1 LSPHRSRS
9 KSVDPAD
16 LAKLSVEEKLELIS
30 DLWDSIEASSAAP
43 PLSESQ
49 SEELARRRFEG
60 LNDPSIM
67 IDWAVIRKE
76 LRRKS

>member
-1 LSPHRSRS
+1 M
-9 KSVDPAD
+9 SVNPAD

-30 DLWDSIEASSAAP
+30 DLWDSIEASSSVP
-43 PLSESQ
+43 SLSESQ
-49 SEELARRRFEG
+49 SEELARRRSEG

-67 IDWAVIRKE
+67 IDWVVIREE